1 MSRRQPISYLFL
13 LLAVASDQ
21 DSERGGERRE
31 LRRDDEF
38 RGGRRAE
45 LLEGVQVLE
54 GHRVAAGDH
63 RRLVDLRDGQRE
75 PFGAEDRGLASTF
88 GLEDRRLLR
97 AVGDEN
103 GRGLLAFGLGDHR
116 ASRALGGQ
124 LAVHR
129 LLHVTRRRE
138 LLDLDVRHLHAPAM
152 GDLVELH
159 PEVLVDLLALGED
172 IVEKDVADDGA
183 ERRRR
188 DALDGRPEILD
199 VQERIPRFEN
209 LLVDQEV
216 DRDGRVVLRDAG
228 LLRDL
233 HEELAQVH
241 SLRDKLDRRREQEY
255 ETWTANPLELAE
267 REDHQALIL
276 GHDMHDRPQDEDRD
290 DQDDDQGD

>member
-1 MSRRQPISYLFL
+1 MSRRKPISYLLL

-54 GHRVAAGDH
+54 GHR
-63 RRLVDLRDGQRE
+63 
-75 PFGAEDRGLASTF
+75 
-88 GLEDRRLLR
+88 
-97 AVGDEN
+97 
-103 GRGLLAFGLGDHR
+103 
-116 ASRALGGQ
+116 
-124 LAVHR
+124 
-129 LLHVTRRRE
+129 
-138 LLDLDVRHLHAPAM
+138 
-152 GDLVELH
+152 
-159 PEVLVDLLALGED
+159 
-172 IVEKDVADDGA
+172 
-183 ERRRR
+183 R
-188 DALDGRPEILD
+188 DALDGRPDILD
-199 VQERIPRFEN
+199 VQERIPRFED
-209 LLVDQEV
+209 LLVDEEV

-276 GHDMHDRPQDEDRD
+276 GHDMHDRPQDENRD